1 MAAPLRIP
9 HAPLSDAE
17 WQALLPH
24 VLRAAGGTRGRPC
37 DHRAHFDA
45 IFRVAATDGPWA
57 DLPEEY
63 GRPDTVSR
71 YFRRLTHQGL
81 WEHLLLALAAAPEGH
96 PFRNLLGPICR
107 AARRA
112 IRLRGLRIILLAR
125 RLDLTRALPAPPWM
139 CPDPDLSEKIFALPI
154 PWRIPRTRRMRRI
167 AIDYLRTI
175 RKLLTVVAGRR
186 YIPRA
191 LKACWP

>member
-9 HAPLSDAE
+9 HTPLSDAE
-17 WQALLPH
+17 WAALLPH
-24 VLRAAGGTRGRPC
+24 VRRVTRSGRPC
-37 DHRAHFDA
+37 DHRARFDA
-45 IFRVAATDGPWA
+45 IFRVAATDGPWR
-57 DLPEEY
+57 DLPENY
-63 GRPDTVSR
+63 GKPDTISR
-71 YFRRLTHQGL
+71 YFRRVTHQGL

-96 PFRNLLGPICR
+96 AIKNLLGPICR

-125 RLDLTRALPAPPWM
+125 RLNLKRALPGPPWM
-139 CPDPDLSEKIFALPI
+139 CPDPDLSEKIFALPLPQQI
-154 PWRIPRTRRMRRI
+154 PPTRRLRMA

-191 LKACWP
+191 LKASWP